1 MNFELLEWLWVLLG
15 VPLGWFYNS
24 LTLLEARLDSH
35 YDKDDIQNIL
45 KPILDRLDETKEVQ
59 AEIALTL
66 TDVRLSLVRT
76 EEALRYAK
84 DKEA

>member
-1 MNFELLEWLWVLLG
+1 MS
-15 VPLGWFYNS
+15 VPLGWLYNRLARIES
-24 LTLLEARLDSH
+24 RLDKH

-59 AEIALTL
+59 AEIAQTL

-76 EEALRYAK
+76 EEALRHAK
-84 DKEA
+84 E

>member
-15 VPLGWFYNS
+15 VPLGWIYTRLS
-24 LTLLEARLDSH
+24 TLEARFEKH
-35 YDKDDIQNIL
+35 YDKDDIQTLL
-45 KPILDRLDETKEVQ
+45 KPILERLDETKDVQ

-76 EEALRYAK
+76 EEALRHAK
-84 DKEA
+84 ET